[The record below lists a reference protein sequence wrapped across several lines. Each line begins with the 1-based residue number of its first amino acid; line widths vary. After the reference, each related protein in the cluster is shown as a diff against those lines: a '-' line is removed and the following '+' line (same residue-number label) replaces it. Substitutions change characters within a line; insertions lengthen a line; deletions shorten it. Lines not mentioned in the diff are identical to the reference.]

1 MKIFVAGLP
10 FAVSDQELQEIFEPY
25 GTVGSAKVILDRETH
40 KSRGFGFVEFAS
52 NEEAEKAI
60 TRYAIEFGPETP
72 EEVRDRIIE
81 AAQYIP
87 LNQLGTTDDCG
98 FSPFCDDTSTT
109 RETAFAKIRSR
120 VLGTAL
126 ASEALHAP

>member
-60 TRYAIEFGPETP
+60 KALDGTSLEGRTLTVKVAEDKNPGGGGGGYRGGGGGGNRGGGGGGGYN
-72 EEVRDRIIE
+72 RDRNR
-81 AAQYIP
+81 Y
-87 LNQLGTTDDCG
+87 
-98 FSPFCDDTSTT
+98 
-109 RETAFAKIRSR
+109 
-120 VLGTAL
+120 
-126 ASEALHAP
+126 

>member
-60 TRYAIEFGPETP
+60 KALDGTSLEGRTLTVAVGAVLVIG
-72 EEVRDRIIE
+72 
-81 AAQYIP
+81 AAAVVI
-87 LNQLGTTDDCG
+87 
-98 FSPFCDDTSTT
+98 
-109 RETAFAKIRSR
+109 TATVTVIKT
-120 VLGTAL
+120 LTL
-126 ASEALHAP
+126 L